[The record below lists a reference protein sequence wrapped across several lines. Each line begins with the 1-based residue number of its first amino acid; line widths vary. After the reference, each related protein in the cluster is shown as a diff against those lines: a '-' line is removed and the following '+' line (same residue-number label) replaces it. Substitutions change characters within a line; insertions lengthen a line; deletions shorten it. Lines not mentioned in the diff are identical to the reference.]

1 MSNPNEKNVLV
12 LGGTGK
18 QGLAIIRECLA
29 HNLHPIVYVRTPSKL
44 PSDITT
50 NPNVTAIAGKIV
62 EGTIESAPTDLYPH
76 LPNVA
81 TIISALG
88 PTSDVFY
95 RKAHHKYSSLY
106 SDILTQVAS
115 YKTKPYILALATPS
129 YKHPSDGF
137 SLLMFIGII
146 LLKIIDPG
154 ARLDMIAI
162 GNVFEEYGTGEGKV
176 PWTVY
181 RVANLRDEKPEM
193 RKKERVAY
201 AGYVADGK
209 WGINMDREEI
219 ARWLVRQS
227 QDVMNGKEEGIKWVG
242 KFPALSG
249 SVS

>member
-1 MSNPNEKNVLV
+1 MSNPNHKNVLV

-29 HNLHPIVYVRTPSKL
+29 HDLSPIVYVRSPSKL
-44 PSDITT
+44 PSEITR
-50 NPNVTAIAGKIV
+50 NPNVTVV
-62 EGTIESAPTDLYPH
+62 EGTIESAATDLYPH
-76 LPNVA
+76 LSSVA

-95 RKAHHKYSSLY
+95 RKAHHKFSSLY
-106 SDILTQVAS
+106 SDILAQVAA
-115 YKTKPYILALATPS
+115 YKTKPYLLALATPS
-129 YKHPSDGF
+129 YRHPNDKF

-162 GNVFEEYGTGEGKV
+162 GKVFEEYGTGEGKV

-201 AGYVADGK
+201 AGYVSDGK

-219 ARWLVRQS
+219 ARWLVRQAH
-227 QDVMNGKEEGIKWVG
+227 DVLNRNEEGLKWIG

-249 SVS
+249 SV